1 MREYLEIEESRHSP
15 RVSLRFRVL
24 SRCPGLT
31 PPPVTARRQGKR
43 EGLMARDSKL
53 TILNPRLIG
62 GARSTGGEH
71 GAMAIITN
79 QDDDANKKIKSS
91 DRRKRAAAAKRMKNA
106 EPGGWKS
113 LSVEDR
119 QFLAEVFKT
128 YDKDGTGT
136 LGENQLAPLLK
147 ALAGGVEPTPE
158 EVQEVM
164 DTADNDKSGAVSI
177 DELKDVIRVWYVM
190 CKKKDKNRVAS
201 SCDGFKAPASGRA
214 RKVPV

>member
-1 MREYLEIEESRHSP
+1 
-15 RVSLRFRVL
+15 
-24 SRCPGLT
+24 
-31 PPPVTARRQGKR
+31 
-43 EGLMARDSKL
+43 
-53 TILNPRLIG
+53 
-62 GARSTGGEH
+62 
-71 GAMAIITN
+71 MAIITN

-147 ALAGGVEPTPE
+147 ALAGGVEATPE

-177 DELKDVIRVWYVM
+177 DELKDVIRGWYVM
-190 CKKKDKNRVAS
+190 CKKKDKKS
-201 SCDGFKAPASGRA
+201 SGC
-214 RKVPV
+214 VVM

>member
-1 MREYLEIEESRHSP
+1 M
-15 RVSLRFRVL
+15 
-24 SRCPGLT
+24 
-31 PPPVTARRQGKR
+31 
-43 EGLMARDSKL
+43 D
-53 TILNPRLIG
+53 

-136 LGENQLAPLLK
+136 LGREPAGAP
-147 ALAGGVEPTPE
+147 AQGARGRGGAHAGG
-158 EVQEVM
+158 
-164 DTADNDKSGAVSI
+164 GAGG
-177 DELKDVIRVWYVM
+177 
-190 CKKKDKNRVAS
+190 
-201 SCDGFKAPASGRA
+201 DGHGG
-214 RKVPV
+214 

>member
-1 MREYLEIEESRHSP
+1 M
-15 RVSLRFRVL
+15 
-24 SRCPGLT
+24 G
-31 PPPVTARRQGKR
+31 
-43 EGLMARDSKL
+43 RDSKL

-91 DRRKRAAAAKRMKNA
+91 DRRKCAAAAKRMKNA

-136 LGENQLAPLLK
+136 LGADQVSPLLK
-147 ALAGGVEPTPE
+147 TLAGGIEPTPE
-158 EVQEVM
+158 EVMEVL
-164 DTADNDKSGAVSI
+164 DAADNDKSGAVSI

-190 CKKKDKNRVAS
+190 CKKKNRKS
-201 SCDGFKAPASGRA
+201 SGC
-214 RKVPV
+214 VVM

>member
-1 MREYLEIEESRHSP
+1 M
-15 RVSLRFRVL
+15 
-24 SRCPGLT
+24 G
-31 PPPVTARRQGKR
+31 
-43 EGLMARDSKL
+43 RDSKL
-53 TILNPRLIG
+53 TILNGRLIG

-190 CKKKDKNRVAS
+190 CKKKDKKN
-201 SCDGFKAPASGRA
+201 SGC
-214 RKVPV
+214 VVM

>member
-1 MREYLEIEESRHSP
+1 
-15 RVSLRFRVL
+15 
-24 SRCPGLT
+24 
-31 PPPVTARRQGKR
+31 
-43 EGLMARDSKL
+43 MARDL
-53 TILNPRLIG
+53 GTPVTILNPRLSG
-62 GARSTGGEH
+62 RSAVDRWRARRDGDHHQPG
-71 GAMAIITN
+71 
-79 QDDDANKKIKSS
+79 
-91 DRRKRAAAAKRMKNA
+91 RRCQQEDQEFGPAKRMKKA

-136 LGENQLAPLLK
+136 LGADQLAPLLK

-164 DTADNDKSGAVSI
+164 DTADNDRSGAVSI

-190 CKKKDKNRVAS
+190 CKNKDKKS
-201 SCDGFKAPASGRA
+201 SGC
-214 RKVPV
+214 VVM